1 MKTRNSIDDS
11 IVSVHTFDS
20 SHYLLL
26 QPHSTTLRTAP
37 LLFFF
42 SVFLLF
48 NFVFPFPST
57 TKKHLRPFC
66 DAPHSITHTPDFK
79 RKVTTKNIFWQ
90 CARSEYLCASCSPF
104 QQKKR
109 KQKVVGILWCLYNNI
124 VVTSSVSNWKIVWS
138 GNINLLVG
146 EQINKIFKKI
156 WTVLT
161 YVKHKIKMYNTIGFH
176 VIIARNKK
184 FELEHIYWNH
194 LVQRCF
200 QLILEINETN
210 LVWIRAFP
218 RSK

>member
-1 MKTRNSIDDS
+1 M
-11 IVSVHTFDS
+11 
-20 SHYLLL
+20 
-26 QPHSTTLRTAP
+26 
-37 LLFFF
+37 
-42 SVFLLF
+42 
-48 NFVFPFPST
+48 
-57 TKKHLRPFC
+57 
-66 DAPHSITHTPDFK
+66 
-79 RKVTTKNIFWQ
+79 
-90 CARSEYLCASCSPF
+90 CASCSPS

-161 YVKHKIKMYNTIGFH
+161 YVKLHKIKMYNTTCFH
-176 VIIARNKK
+176 VLFFIARNKK
-184 FELEHIYWNH
+184 YGLERIYWNH

-200 QLILEINETN
+200 QLILETNETN

-218 RSK
+218 RSKEFHIFTGRWRLLLSGLSLSSIKTSSATLPFCAFSFWFRSHAVS